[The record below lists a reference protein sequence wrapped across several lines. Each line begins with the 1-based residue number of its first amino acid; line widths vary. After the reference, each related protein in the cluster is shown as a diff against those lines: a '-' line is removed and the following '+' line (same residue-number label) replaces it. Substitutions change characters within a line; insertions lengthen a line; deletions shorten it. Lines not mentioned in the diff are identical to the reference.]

1 MNVLW
6 ISHAMLTPLA
16 TTQLEHSAV
25 DVIMDSK
32 EMEPIAK
39 VGHYLF
45 YFCWNDKVI
54 KFNFNE
60 NNP

>member
-25 DVIMDSK
+25 NAIMDLK
-32 EMEPIAK
+32 EMEPIAEVK
-39 VGHYLF
+39 NYLF
-45 YFCWNDKVI
+45 YFFRNKESSNRMSI
-54 KFNFNE
+54 
-60 NNP
+60 PSP